1 MKKIAIL
8 MVFAAFVF
16 FGCDI
21 IEAPYVI
28 PTNQENVTVEF
39 PALDLSTVYR
49 KVLIEEYTGHRCTNC
64 PSAHLVLED
73 LHERFG
79 DTLAIVGIHATS
91 LANTSNR
98 FPYNFH
104 TPAGDALAEDFG
116 INAIPAA
123 IINRE
128 YQQGGWP
135 KDEWLQK
142 INQVDRSQVRAAI
155 QVINQYDADLKLKV
169 NTKVTM
175 LEDNDHPLR
184 LSVFLIEDG
193 IVKPQMSN
201 TTTIE
206 DYTHNHVL
214 RAALNGTYGQP
225 YEDAMP
231 RLTEFTYACSVSFA
245 EHDWNAANCT
255 VVVFLYDVQSGEV
268 VQVETAPVLQ

>member
-1 MKKIAIL
+1 
-8 MVFAAFVF
+8 MVFAALAF

-268 VQVETAPVLQ
+268 MQVETAPVLQ